1 MMANFSLLLAKHENA
16 SVAIFEHL
24 LETNDLME
32 TFESVGLDDTDLIFI
47 KELIYGPLDDNGGTV
62 RRTF

>member
-1 MMANFSLLLAKHENA
+1 MANFSLLLAKHENA

-24 LETNDLME
+24 VETNDLME

>member
-1 MMANFSLLLAKHENA
+1 MENFSLLLAKHENA

-24 LETNDLME
+24 VETNDLME

>member
-1 MMANFSLLLAKHENA
+1 MANFSLLLAKHENA

-24 LETNDLME
+24 VETNDLME

-47 KELIYGPLDDNGGTV
+47 KELIYGSLDDNGGTV

>member
-1 MMANFSLLLAKHENA
+1 MANFSLLLAKHENA

-24 LETNDLME
+24 VETNDLME
-32 TFESVGLDDTDLIFI
+32 TFESAGLDDTDLIFI

>member
-1 MMANFSLLLAKHENA
+1 MANFSLLLAKHENA

>member
-24 LETNDLME
+24 VETNDLME

>member
-24 LETNDLME
+24 VETNDLME
-32 TFESVGLDDTDLIFI
+32 TFESAGLDDTDLIFI